1 MKRILAALG
10 TTAILLT
17 GATACSDGDTE
28 VEYVV
33 VVQYGYYDSHHKYHY
48 YSTPKQV
55 RVKNS
60 FYKKNQYQYQ
70 PHGNQKTVTI
80 HKSTTTV
87 HKDGSR
93 TTKRTTTT
101 TTRKSGKRR

>member
-17 GATACSDGDTE
+17 GATACSNGDTE

-33 VVQYGYYDSHHKYHY
+33 VVQYGYYDSLHKYHY

-55 RVKNS
+55 RVKHS
-60 FYKKNQYQYQ
+60 FYSKNKYQYQ

-80 HKSTTTV
+80 PKATAKQNDSKTNRSTSTGKT
-87 HKDGSR
+87 S
-93 TTKRTTTT
+93 
-101 TTRKSGKRR
+101 SSSSKRR